1 VGKAIFK
8 TVLAALKST
17 TGDVKVAATFVGSH
31 AERTLAQGRRYLFL
45 AATCSMVRIHHK
57 LL

>member
-8 TVLAALKST
+8 TVLATLKST
-17 TGDVKVAATFVGSH
+17 TGDGKVAATFVGSC
-31 AERTLAQGRRYLFL
+31 AARTLAQGRRYLFL
-45 AATCSMVRIHHK
+45 AATGSMVRIHHE